1 MIPDISALSSV
12 NAILN
17 TISTILLISGYVRI
31 KKQQPAVHKKFM
43 LSALTV
49 SALFLISYLIYH
61 HYVGSVPYPHYNWTR
76 PIYFIIL
83 IPHII
88 LAGLMSPFVIITV
101 WLALKKN
108 FEMHRRFARWVF
120 PVWLF
125 VSISGV
131 IVYLMLYHL

>member
-1 MIPDISALSSV
+1 MEINILSTV
-12 NAILN
+12 NAVLN
-17 TISTILLISGYVRI
+17 TISAILLITGYIQI

-43 LSALTV
+43 LSAIAV

-61 HYVGSVPYPHYNWTR
+61 HYVGSVAYPHYNWTR
-76 PIYFIIL
+76 PVYFLIL

-88 LAGLMSPFVIITV
+88 LAALMSPFVIITV

-131 IVYLMLYHL
+131 LVYLMLYHL

>member
-1 MIPDISALSSV
+1 MDINALSTV

-17 TISTILLISGYVRI
+17 MMSAILLISGYFQI

-43 LSALTV
+43 ISALFV

-61 HYVGSVPYPHYNWTR
+61 YNIRSVPYPRYDWTR
-76 PIYFIIL
+76 PIYFTIL

-88 LAGLMSPFVIITV
+88 LAGLMSPFVIVTV
-101 WLALKKN
+101 CLALKKK
-108 FEMHRRFARWVF
+108 FETHRRFARWVF

-125 VSISGV
+125 VSVSGV
-131 IVYLMLYHL
+131 LVYLMLYHL

>member
-1 MIPDISALSSV
+1 MLEINILSRV
-12 NAILN
+12 NAVLN
-17 TISTILLISGYVRI
+17 TISTVLLITGYIQIRR
-31 KKQQPAVHKKFM
+31 QRPAVHKKFM

-49 SALFLISYLIYH
+49 STLFLISYVVYH
-61 HYVGSVPYPHYNWTR
+61 YYVGSVPYTHYDWTR

-88 LAGLMSPFVIITV
+88 LAGLMTPFVIITV
-101 WLALKKN
+101 WLAFRKK
-108 FEMHRRFARWVF
+108 FVTHRQFARWVF

-131 IVYLMLYHL
+131 LVYLMLYHL